1 MAGELV
7 IKDLI
12 ESSRADIVQR
22 LPSYLSPTQFFAL
35 CYALE
40 RSKVSNPKLY
50 AAAQHNP
57 QGLLAAVLKAA
68 DLGLGIGSGYD
79 HCTLIAYGDDIQL
92 SIGYHGLVYQLLRAG
107 AVLKINS
114 ACVYDGDHFKVEL
127 GDEERIVHEPSLTDD
142 RRRQKAWLYDKTNI
156 LGAYAV
162 AWLPD
167 PLRRLKQHR
176 WVPAGEI
183 EAARLKSK
191 VPDGPAWKNE
201 YPAMAI
207 KTAIRRVA
215 KLIEVCG
222 PTEENREAWE
232 RYGRTIEVEKSESRD
247 FEDDEPEDM
256 PGVSP
261 TPHKNPSPSGRRAEG
276 GGVKTAPPANPP
288 PQHNGEAKKAA
299 SPPPPSPEPAAPPI
313 DEPISEDMQNQLMD
327 LAKLSGMKLTG
338 LFRHV
343 RDKYGVASLEALK
356 SSQAAEVEKYLKNAS

>member
-12 ESSRADIVQR
+12 DSKRADIVQR

-35 CYALE
+35 CYALD
-40 RSKVSNPKLY
+40 RNPKLQ
-50 AAAQHNP
+50 AAAQRNP
-57 QGLLAAVLKAA
+57 NSLLNAIFKAA
-68 DLGLGIGSGYD
+68 DLGLSIGSAYD
-79 HCTLIAYGDDIQL
+79 HCTLIPYGDDIQI
-92 SIGYHGLVYQLLRAG
+92 SIGYHGLVYLLMRAG
-107 AVLKINS
+107 AVLKIN
-114 ACVYDGDHFKVEL
+114 ATCVYDGDHFKVEL
-127 GDEERIVHEPSLTDD
+127 GDEERIVHEPALHDD

-176 WVPAGEI
+176 WCPLGEI

-222 PTEENREAWE
+222 PTEENREVWE
-232 RYGRTIEVEKSESRD
+232 RYGRTIEVEKSESKD
-247 FEDDEPEDM
+247 FEDDEPDDL
-256 PGVSP
+256 PGEV
-261 TPHKNPSPSGRRAEG
+261 PSPRKANPPSSGRRAEG
-276 GGVKTAPPANPP
+276 GGVKTAPP

-299 SPPPPSPEPAAPPI
+299 SPPPSSPEPAAAPI
-313 DEPISEDMQNQLMD
+313 DDEPISEDKQNQLMD

-343 RDKYGVASLEALK
+343 RDKYGVASLDALK
-356 SSQAAEVEKYLKNAS
+356 ASQAAEVEKYLKSAS

>member
-12 ESSRADIVQR
+12 EQNRADIVQR

-40 RSKVSNPKLY
+40 RSKVSNPKLWN
-50 AAAQHNP
+50 AVQHNP
-57 QGLLAAVLKAA
+57 QGLLAAILQAA
-68 DLGLGIGSGYD
+68 DLGLCIGSAYG

-92 SIGYHGLVYQLLRAG
+92 SIMYHGLVYQLLRAG
-107 AVLKINS
+107 AVLKVNS

-142 RRRQKAWLYDKTNI
+142 RRRQKAFLYDKANI
-156 LGAYAV
+156 LGAYGV

-176 WVPAGEI
+176 WVPTGEV
-183 EAARLKSK
+183 EAARLRSK
-191 VPDGPAWKNE
+191 IPDGPAWKND

-207 KTAIRRVA
+207 KTAVRRVA

-232 RYGRTIEVEKSESRD
+232 RYGRTIELERSEYRD
-247 FEDDEPEDM
+247 QDDDDDEAADM
-256 PGVSP
+256 PGEV
-261 TPHKNPSPSGRRAEG
+261 PSPRKANPPSSGRRAEG
-276 GGVKTAPPANPP
+276 GGIKTPS
-288 PQHNGEAKKAA
+288 PQNGEAKKAA

-313 DEPISEDMQNQLMD
+313 DEPISEDMQNHLMD
-327 LAKLSGMKLTG
+327 LAKTSGMKLTG

-343 RDKYGVASLEALK
+343 RDKYGAATLEALK
-356 SSQAAEVEKYLKNAS
+356 TSQAAEVEKYLKSAS